1 MADIHTLKFT
11 VSGIT
16 CDACLKLIK
25 RRVNAIEGVMDI
37 NLDSEGVATLTA
49 RREID
54 IMEITKAL
62 DDTDYR
68 VSA

>member
-1 MADIHTLKFT
+1 MSDINTLKFS

-25 RRVNAIEGVMDI
+25 RRVNTIEGVMDL
-37 NLDSEGVATLTA
+37 NLDPEGEALLTA

-54 IMEITKAL
+54 ISEIRKVL
-62 DDTDYR
+62 EDTDYR
-68 VSA
+68 VSG

>member
-37 NLDSEGVATLTA
+37 
-49 RREID
+49 
-54 IMEITKAL
+54 TKAL